1 MAHFNWLMMIPG
13 VGHHLGHVATTLAV
27 TFFIVLLSL
36 VARLALGSGEAAIV
50 PARHFSLKGFFEVG
64 VEFIANLSDTVLG
77 PHGRIYVPMFGA
89 IFFFIWFNNLV
100 GLVPGMTAPT
110 DNFNTTLAVGLFSFL
125 AYNYLGVKENGL
137 SYFKHFLGPVIWLAP
152 IMLPIELIS
161 HAVRPMSLGLRLMG
175 NMTGDHTVLGIFLGL
190 TPYMG
195 VPLIFYGIGL
205 FVCSMQA
212 FVFTLLSM
220 IYVLMATAHDDH

>member
-1 MAHFNWLMMIPG
+1 MLVPG
-13 VGHHLGHVATTLAV
+13 VGHEYIHVATTIVV
-27 TFFIVLLSL
+27 TGFILLLSG
-36 VARLALGSGEAAIV
+36 VGRLALGSGEAAVI
-50 PARHFSLKGFFEVG
+50 PADRFSVKGFFEVL
-64 VEFIANLSDTVLG
+64 VEFVVGLSDMVLG
-77 PHGRIYVPMFGA
+77 PNGRIYVPMFGS
-89 IFFFIWFNNLV
+89 IFLFIWFNNLV
-100 GLVPGMTAPT
+100 GLIPGMTAPT

-125 AYNYLGVKENGL
+125 AYNYFGVKEHGL
-137 SYFKHFLGPVIWLAP
+137 AYFKHFLGPMIWLAP

-190 TPYMG
+190 TPYYG
-195 VPLIFYGIGL
+195 VPVIFYGIGL
-205 FVCSMQA
+205 FVCTMQA